1 MKQAEIA
8 ALIRTISTGIYG
20 IGAHHEGDS
29 RIFTASWVMPVSF
42 DPVLVAISINPQ
54 NRSYALIQKSQ
65 KLSINVI
72 AGDDLPL
79 AEQMSAPGD
88 RLARLAWRAGWG
100 GCPLLDNAIAQLE
113 CELVNE
119 IHAGDHQLVVGKVV
133 GGALLK
139 KETPPLLYQDTGTL
153 DGATALFPESL

>member
-1 MKQAEIA
+1 MRQAEIA

-20 IGAHHEGDS
+20 IGAHHEGES

-42 DPVLVAISINPQ
+42 DPVLVAVSINPQ

-72 AGDDLPL
+72 AGEDLPL
-79 AEQMSAPGD
+79 VDQMSAPGD
-88 RLARLAWRAGWG
+88 RLGRLAWRAGWS
-100 GCPLLDNAIAQLE
+100 GCPLLDNALAQLE

-119 IHAGDHQLVVGKVV
+119 ICAGDHQLVVCRVV
-133 GGALLK
+133 GGGLLK
-139 KETPPLLYQDTGTL
+139 KETPPLLYQDTGNL